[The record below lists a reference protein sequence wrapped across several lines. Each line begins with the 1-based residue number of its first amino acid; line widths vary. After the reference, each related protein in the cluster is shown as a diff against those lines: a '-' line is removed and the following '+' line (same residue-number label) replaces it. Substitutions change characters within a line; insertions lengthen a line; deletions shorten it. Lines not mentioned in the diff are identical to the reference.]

1 MASVTISIPNIG
13 NVVAEN
19 AATEETLLK
28 LLKAMEKIGGAAGG
42 EGKKAQDD
50 LLKAKKD
57 ETDASK
63 KQIKSTTELTG
74 EQKKAREETEKFKS
88 QLKDTGN
95 NFVNFVGNIGKA
107 AISLTAQFATAY
119 QSIANNPIGAA
130 AGIINTGID
139 LVNQG
144 TKVATGFIGMIP
156 FVGQGMKQAADAA
169 ADLAAALAKTA
180 NDIMAAEFKKSVA
193 QLQQYTKAGASF
205 AGGMIEMRNIA
216 HDAGVSM
223 EIMSKAAA
231 AASADIRTIGLSQGE
246 GAKAVGSAMKA
257 LASTTSSTGRSLRDE
272 MLAMGYSYEEQG
284 ALAAQVMANQ
294 RAAGITRKMSDEELA
309 QTTRT
314 YAKDLKVLADIT
326 GKDAKKAMEEAQK
339 KSMEADILAKLT
351 PEEATKFQA
360 AYAAMPD
367 YAKKGFLEYVSSG
380 GTAITDQA
388 TNIAM
393 SQNREVEKLI
403 KGGYAGIKDAS
414 KDASTVQK
422 ETLKQTVAAGEEGRK
437 QAREG
442 NAAINQAARLGATG
456 LQGLAD
462 MNNQIASSG
471 MVSADQI
478 EKSGEAA
485 DKQAAATDGVTQG
498 YIDVTAAG
506 NKLAMTMEKLASE
519 NLPAYANL
527 LGETMKKAI
536 EAFEWLANKV
546 RGGEAPLTPQQKETK
561 QWQGEAPGT
570 RTESGM
576 DFSAGSFA
584 LGGIATGPLS
594 GYHAL
599 LHGTEAILPMGGSSS
614 MPGKLSDL
622 PADIAK
628 GAGDGKSMEDIAS
641 LFGKMTSSIASAT
654 SATSGS
660 IDTGGIIELLRSQ
673 LDKQDEMLRAMEEN
687 KNATERLM
695 YNLT

>member
-28 LLKAMEKIGGAAGG
+28 LLKAMEKIGGGSGDA
-42 EGKKAQDD
+42 KKAQED
-50 LLKAKKD
+50 LNKLKKEEAD
-57 ETDASK
+57 LTK
-63 KQIKSTTELTG
+63 KQNKSTSDLTD
-74 EQKKAREETEKFKS
+74 EQKRAKEETEKFKT

-95 NFVNFVGNIGKA
+95 NFVNFVGNVGKA

-144 TKVATGFIGMIP
+144 TKVATGLVGMIP
-156 FVGQGMKQAADAA
+156 FVGQGLKQAADAA

-193 QLQQYTKAGASF
+193 QLTQYTKAGASF
-205 AGGMIEMRNIA
+205 AGGMIEMRNVA

-223 EIMSKAAA
+223 DVMGKAAA
-231 AASADIRTIGLSQGE
+231 AAGSDIRTMGLSQGE
-246 GAKAVGSAMKA
+246 GAKAVGNALKA
-257 LASTTSSTGRSLRDE
+257 LATTTNGAGRSLRDE
-272 MLAMGYSYEEQG
+272 LLAMGYSYEEQG

-309 QTTRT
+309 QTTRA

-339 KSMEADILAKLT
+339 KSMEADIMAKLS
-351 PEEATKFQA
+351 PEEAKKFQA

-380 GTAITDQA
+380 GAAITDQA

-414 KDASTVQK
+414 KDASSVQK
-422 ETLKQTVAAGEEGRK
+422 ETLKQTTVAGDAQRRMIKENGS
-437 QAREG
+437 
-442 NAAINQAARLGATG
+442 AIGQAARLGASN

-462 MNNQIASSG
+462 VQNQIASSG
-471 MVSADQI
+471 LVSAEQI

-498 YIDVTAAG
+498 YLDVTAAG

-519 NLPAYANL
+519 NLPAYADL
-527 LGETMKKAI
+527 LGTTMKKAI
-536 EAFEWLANKV
+536 EAFEYVEKKLSK
-546 RGGEAPLTPQQKETK
+546 EETPLTAEQKQNNTWAE
-561 QWQGEAPGT
+561 EAPGT
-570 RTESGM
+570 RTDS
-576 DFSAGSFA
+576 
-584 LGGIATGPLS
+584 
-594 GYHAL
+594 
-599 LHGTEAILPMGGSSS
+599 
-614 MPGKLSDL
+614 
-622 PADIAK
+622 
-628 GAGDGKSMEDIAS
+628 
-641 LFGKMTSSIASAT
+641 
-654 SATSGS
+654 
-660 IDTGGIIELLRSQ
+660 
-673 LDKQDEMLRAMEEN
+673 
-687 KNATERLM
+687 
-695 YNLT
+695 

>member
-28 LLKAMEKIGGAAGG
+28 LLKAMEKIGGAATSGDA
-42 EGKKAQDD
+42 KKAQDD
-50 LLKAKKD
+50 LIKAKKD
-57 ETDASK
+57 ETEASK
-63 KQIKSTTELTG
+63 KQNKSTTDLTG
-74 EQKKAREETEKFKS
+74 EQKKAREETEKFNS
-88 QLKDTGN
+88 QLKDTRN
-95 NFVNFVGNIGKA
+95 NFVNVVGNVGKA

-156 FVGQGMKQAADAA
+156 FVGQGLKQAADAA
-169 ADLAAALAKTA
+169 ADLAASLAKVA

-205 AGGMIEMRNIA
+205 AGGMIEMRNVA

-223 EIMSKAAA
+223 EIMSKAAQ
-231 AASADIRTIGLSQGE
+231 ASTEEFRAMGLTQGE
-246 GAKAVGSAMKA
+246 GVKA
-257 LASTTSSTGRSLRDE
+257 LSNSMKTAGTVVGRSGNSLRNE

-284 ALAAQVMANQ
+284 AIMSQYMAQQKASGQLEKMTTEEIARGTKEYATNLKTLSDITGEDAKKLMEKARQESMRGALISKLQGDQQGAFKDAYATLSSFGPEVQAALVQKLSGGAVTDPVIAGNAKLMALINQ
-294 RAAGITRKMSDEELA
+294 TAEGVNAGNKDMINQTQSAMATTAKDMRAAGTSALDTAAVMSRGQATMATSMANVEN
-309 QTTRT
+309 R
-314 YAKDLKVLADIT
+314 VLGYQLDPGAAE
-326 GKDAKKAMEEAQK
+326 KSKKA
-339 KSMEADILAKLT
+339 
-351 PEEATKFQA
+351 
-360 AYAAMPD
+360 
-367 YAKKGFLEYVSSG
+367 
-380 GTAITDQA
+380 AIDQ
-388 TNIAM
+388 
-393 SQNREVEKLI
+393 SE
-403 KGGYAGIKDAS
+403 
-414 KDASTVQK
+414 
-422 ETLKQTVAAGEEGRK
+422 
-437 QAREG
+437 
-442 NAAINQAARLGATG
+442 
-456 LQGLAD
+456 
-462 MNNQIASSG
+462 
-471 MVSADQI
+471 
-478 EKSGEAA
+478 
-485 DKQAAATDGVTQG
+485 ATDGVTKG
-498 YIDVTAAG
+498 YQQVTEAG
-506 NKLAMTMEKLASE
+506 VKLATTMEKLASE
-519 NLPAYANL
+519 NLPAYADL
-527 LGETMKKAI
+527 LGTTMKKAI
-536 EAFEWLANKV
+536 EAFEWLADKI
-546 RGGEAPLTPQQKETK
+546 RGGEAPLTPAQKETK

-576 DFSAGSFA
+576 EFGGPGLSGAV
-584 LGGIATGPLS
+584 GGIFSGPTS
-594 GYHAL
+594 GYRVTM
-599 LHGTEAILPMGGSSS
+599 HGTEAILPLGGSSS
-614 MPGKLSDL
+614 IPSKLSDL

-654 SATSGS
+654 SAASGS

>member
-1 MASVTISIPNIG
+1 MASVTINIPNIG

-19 AATEETLLK
+19 AATEETLLR
-28 LLKAMEKIGGAAGG
+28 LVKAMERMGGGAGG
-42 EGKKAQDD
+42 GDTKKVQED
-50 LLKAKKD
+50 LNKLKKEEAD
-57 ETDASK
+57 LSK
-63 KQIKSTTELTG
+63 KQNKSTTELTE
-74 EQKKAREETEKFKS
+74 EQKKAKEETEKFKT
-88 QLKDTGN
+88 QLKDTGIS
-95 NFVNFVGNIGKA
+95 FAGFVGNISKA

-144 TKVATGFIGMIP
+144 TKVATGLVGVIP
-156 FVGQGMKQAADAA
+156 FVGQGLKQAADAA
-169 ADLAAALAKTA
+169 ADLAASLAKTA

-193 QLQQYTKAGASF
+193 QLAQYTKAGASF
-205 AGGMIEMRNIA
+205 AGGMIEMRNVA

-223 EIMSKAAA
+223 EVMGKAAA
-231 AASADIRTIGLSQGE
+231 AASSDIRTMGLSQGE
-246 GAKAVGSAMKA
+246 GAKAVGGALKA
-257 LASTTSSTGRSLRDE
+257 LATTTNGAGRSLRDE

-339 KSMEADILAKLT
+339 KSMEADIMAQLS
-351 PEEATKFQA
+351 PEEAKKFQA

-380 GTAITDQA
+380 GAAITDQA

-393 SQNREVEKLI
+393 SQNKEVEKLI
-403 KGGYAGIKDAS
+403 KGGYDNIKNSSLDAS
-414 KDASTVQK
+414 AVQK
-422 ETLKQTVAAGEEGRK
+422 ETLKQTTAAGNEQRRITKESGS
-437 QAREG
+437 
-442 NAAINQAARLGATG
+442 AINQAARLGATG

-471 MVSADQI
+471 MVSAEQI
-478 EKSGEAA
+478 EKSGEAS

-519 NLPAYANL
+519 NLPAYADL
-527 LGETMKKAI
+527 LGTTIKKAV
-536 EAFEWLANKV
+536 EAFEYVAKKLGKEESA
-546 RGGEAPLTPQQKETK
+546 ATPQQRETRA
-561 QWQGEAPGT
+561 WASEAPAT

-576 DFSAGSFA
+576 DFSAGNFA
-584 LGGIATGPLS
+584 AGGIATGPLS
-594 GYHAL
+594 GYFAR

-614 MPGKLSDL
+614 IPGKLSEL
-622 PADIAK
+622 PEK
-628 GAGDGKSMEDIAS
+628 MAGGDSGKTMEDIAAIFKS
-641 LFGKMTSSIASAT
+641 IMPATTGSSSASPDSDISAVMIA
-654 SATSGS
+654 
-660 IDTGGIIELLRSQ
+660 LLE
-673 LDKQDEMLRAMEEN
+673 KQDEMLRVMQDN
-687 KNATERLM
+687 RDYTQQLM
-695 YNLT
+695 HNMT